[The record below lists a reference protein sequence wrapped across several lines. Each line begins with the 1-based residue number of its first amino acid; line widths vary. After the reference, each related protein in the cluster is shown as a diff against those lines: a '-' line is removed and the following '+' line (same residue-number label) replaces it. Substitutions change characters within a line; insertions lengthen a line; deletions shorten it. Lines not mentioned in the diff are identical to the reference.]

1 MMKTLLLL
9 ASLLWSSHSF
19 AQFGYDVSTDKEN
32 GMQVFKGEVTF
43 DDLKKEPSFTWLTTG
58 TANYKP
64 DTASMSFL
72 KKHLGKFDMVI
83 IMGTW
88 CDDSHNL
95 VPKLYK
101 VMQLAAYPMNKYKIY
116 GVDRAKEAK
125 GVEHK
130 LYQIVNVPTII
141 LFKDK
146 TEVGRIVETAKK
158 SVEAD
163 LMKIIQKKLD
173 ADELER

>member
-1 MMKTLLLL
+1 MKTLLLA
-9 ASLLWSSHSF
+9 ASLLFGGQAF

-32 GMQVFKGEVTF
+32 GMQVFKGEITF

-64 DTASMSFL
+64 DTASLSFL
-72 KKHLGKFDMVI
+72 KKYLGQFDMVI
-83 IMGTW
+83 VMGTW

-101 VMQLAAYPMNKYKIY
+101 VMQLAEYPMGKYKIY
-116 GVDRAKEAK
+116 GVDRAKETK

-146 TEVGRIVETAKK
+146 IEVGRIVETVKK
-158 SVEAD
+158 SIEAD
-163 LMKIIQKKLD
+163 LVKIIRKKLD
-173 ADELER
+173 ADEAER